1 MQALLCRYLPGLVFD
16 NSRTLLPPS
25 VISFMNLRM
34 ANGVH
39 QSTEREAR
47 VNDGKGIVFA
57 VSSGKRGFML
67 AEEVQTRR
75 FTADE
80 FYRMAEAGVLG
91 PDERV
96 ELIEGEIVEMSP
108 IGDRHLLC
116 VNQVN
121 ELFILA
127 FAGHARV
134 SIQNSVRLNIRN
146 VPEPDLF
153 LYKPRADH
161 RQTTRPKAEN
171 CLLVLEVSDSSL
183 RYDTKIKV
191 PIYAK
196 TGVPE
201 VWIADLR
208 NDVLLVYRD
217 PSNKGYATQ
226 LTFSPDESVSMSAF
240 PNISFP
246 VRDLLLN
253 GLQIVD

>member
-1 MQALLCRYLPGLVFD
+1 
-16 NSRTLLPPS
+16 
-25 VISFMNLRM
+25 MNLRM
-34 ANGVH
+34 VNDVQPGM
-39 QSTEREAR
+39 EWEAR
-47 VNDGKGIVFA
+47 VNDGIGIVVE
-57 VSSGKRGFML
+57 VSSGKRGLML

-80 FYRMAEAGVLG
+80 FYRMADAGLFG
-91 PDERV
+91 SEERV
-96 ELIEGEIVEMSP
+96 EFVEGDIVEMSP

-116 VNQVN
+116 VNQAS

-127 FAGHARV
+127 FAGKARV
-134 SIQNSVRLNIRN
+134 SIQNAVRLNIRN
-146 VPEPDLF
+146 VPQSDLV

-171 CLLVLEVSDSSL
+171 CFLVLEVSESSL
-183 RYDTKIKV
+183 RYDTKVKV

-201 VWIADLR
+201 VWIEDLQ

-217 PSNKGYATQ
+217 PSNNGYAAQ
-226 LTFSPDESVSMSAF
+226 QTFSPTESVSALAF
-240 PNISFP
+240 PDISFP